1 MFYKEF
7 GKDIHRKHNS
17 KKGVSYSYCYFLEI
31 SVIKFKGYLRH
42 KTDVSFEAQVNKI
55 YIL

>member
-7 GKDIHRKHNS
+7 GKYIHRKHNS

-42 KTDVSFEAQVNKI
+42 KTNVSFEAQVNKI